1 MFDRVIE
8 EKAAINNRKIVRR
21 LESTVL
27 IVFEASNGSLLIEQ
41 FQMEYDQLPEKI
53 FLTPSRISPH
63 ANVQKINRPPGG
75 LFEDLM

>member
-1 MFDRVIE
+1 MLDRGME

-41 FQMEYDQLPEKI
+41 FQMEYDQLPEKN
-53 FLTPSRISPH
+53 FLTPSRISPM
-63 ANVQKINRPPGG
+63 QKPKK
-75 LFEDLM
+75 